1 MITLRALYTAL
12 INVEDFMTKS
22 VNSSPAAIDQ
32 LKRRQAQVE
41 GADAPPL
48 TERDMLQILVDL
60 DAADAN
66 VRAAALC
73 RLSPCQ
79 LPWAVFT
86 PLRQALK
93 RLQKDPSAAV
103 RELALLVE
111 QDAEATA
118 TREALRNLAV
128 EDDDDQD
135 EWKQRERKRN
145 KQRHRRRGDN
155 DD

>member
-1 MITLRALYTAL
+1 
-12 INVEDFMTKS
+12 MTKS
-22 VNSSPAAIDQ
+22 VNSSPATIDQ
-32 LKRRQAQVE
+32 WQRRQAQV
-41 GADAPPL
+41 DATATAPL
-48 TERDMLQILVDL
+48 TERDMIQILTDL

-73 RLSPCQ
+73 RLSPCH

-111 QDAEATA
+111 QDAEAIA
-118 TREALRNLAV
+118 THAALRNLTT
-128 EDDDDQD
+128 EDDDDGLD

-155 DD
+155 ED

>member
-1 MITLRALYTAL
+1 
-12 INVEDFMTKS
+12 MTKS
-22 VNSSPAAIDQ
+22 VNSSPSALDL
-32 LKRRQAQVE
+32 LKRRQAQIE
-41 GADAPPL
+41 AADAQPL
-48 TERDMLQILVDL
+48 TERDMAQILVDL

-73 RLSPCQ
+73 RLSPCHM
-79 LPWAVFT
+79 PWAVFT

-93 RLQKDPSAAV
+93 RLQKDASPTV
-103 RELALLVE
+103 RELALHVE
-111 QDAEATA
+111 QDAEVIA
-118 TREALRNLAV
+118 TREALRNLTV
-128 EDDDDQD
+128 EDDDDGLD